1 MKSPLLRAAAFA
13 AVLLASGAGAAYAQ
27 TAVSLRGSVE
37 AAGPAVTLGDFFENA
52 GAAGSRAVAPAPG
65 AGRTATFSPR
75 FLQAAARAAGLDWTP
90 PEGMTA
96 ILVTGRGGSGMGA
109 PNANGS
115 SAMAARFQNASG
127 PTTASGDIAVRRG
140 ETVTLVYV
148 SPGLQLTTRARAL
161 GDGSVGDS
169 VRLVN
174 LTSNRTVDA
183 VVTGAGAATARV
195 N

>member
-1 MKSPLLRAAAFA
+1 MKSPLLRSVAIAV
-13 AVLLASGAGAAYAQ
+13 VLLASGVAPANAQ
-27 TAVSLRGSVE
+27 TPVSLRTSIE
-37 AAGPAVTLGDFFENA
+37 ADGPAVTLGDFFENA
-52 GAAGSRAVAPAPG
+52 GPAGARAVAPAPG

-96 ILVTGRGGSGMGA
+96 ILVAGRGGTGA
-109 PNANGS
+109 TAP
-115 SAMAARFQNASG
+115 RFQSAST
-127 PTTASGDIAVRRG
+127 PTTASGAIAVRRG

-148 SPGLQLTTRARAL
+148 APGLQLTTRARAL
-161 GDGSVGDS
+161 GDASIGDS

-183 VVTGAGAATARV
+183 VVTGVGAAAART

>member
-1 MKSPLLRAAAFA
+1 MKRTLFHAAALA
-13 AVLLASGAGAAYAQ
+13 AVLLASGVAHAQ
-27 TAVSLRGSVE
+27 APVALRNTIESS
-37 AAGPAVTLGDFFENA
+37 GPAVTLGDFFENA
-52 GAAGSRAVAPAPG
+52 GPAAGRAVAPAPG

-90 PEGMTA
+90 PDGMTA
-96 ILVTGRGGSGMGA
+96 VLVTGRGG
-109 PNANGS
+109 
-115 SAMAARFQNASG
+115 AAGVVSPRFQSTASQNASLQHASASV
-127 PTTASGDIAVRRG
+127 ASGDIAVRRG

-148 SPGLQLTTRARAL
+148 SQGLQLTTRARAL
-161 GDGSVGDS
+161 GDASIGDS

-183 VVTGAGAATARV
+183 VVTGIGAASARA